1 MIDEKLF
8 SQFSSDNFSTVNLLK
23 RQFAILLKIQNCP
36 QHFLFVRGNN
46 ISFAKELNDYL
57 FQKKLY
63 YYAYV
68 LFGNINVNLE

>member
-1 MIDEKLF
+1 MIDEKVF
-8 SQFSSDNFSTVNLLK
+8 SQFSSDNFSTVNPLK

-57 FQKKLY
+57 FQKKLS
-63 YYAYV
+63 YV
-68 LFGNINVNLE
+68 LFGNVNVNLE